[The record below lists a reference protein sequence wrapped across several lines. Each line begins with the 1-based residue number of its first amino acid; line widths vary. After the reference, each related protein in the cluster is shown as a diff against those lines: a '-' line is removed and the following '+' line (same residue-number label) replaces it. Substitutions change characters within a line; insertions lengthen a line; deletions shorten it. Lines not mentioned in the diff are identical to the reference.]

1 MSSYES
7 SESDNINDIY
17 FKYNNKIRQ
26 LKENLLPNNIN
37 EPIFFNFYKYLTME
51 ENGES
56 NQGNEYIQNNENDL
70 ETEEII
76 KKEEQ
81 IDEIKFKLFL
91 ILYNECD
98 YNNEYKEFILK
109 KKNKD
114 YIKTKRLII
123 QKYQISNNSIS
134 FDKKKYCFIPQF
146 SKSKDIT
153 FIYDGQEI
161 KLKNDN
167 KIYTMIGKD
176 KIFTEKEFK
185 QKNPNVLNLD
195 EEKDI
200 IKKSKSQKSNRN
212 SNKSDINNNHQKYKS
227 ISNNESTETQND
239 KNKALSQITPKENEN
254 HSKISETSDN
264 EINGYIFFDKNNRY
278 IFKADYSKEIDGIF
292 TKHKEIKLNKK
303 GKLSL
308 LESLDCLLKNQNDQF
323 DINNDIRCNLI
334 YKNFQEE
341 EIPENEPFILE
352 VKTSMAELTDLLR
365 QIKEISKV
373 VKVVNNTSE
382 NLPKYVI
389 GIICKFDE
397 NQIKFQQKE
406 LEKKYKKNGE
416 DSFFK
421 YVMEI
426 SEANKINVLIG
437 AIKDEKVF
445 GYPLG
450 IDDFLIE
457 GERLKKRIDI
467 NFMNKKVCNGKEVN
481 KERLEEICIKYP
493 YKSLNYY
500 PVSYDNYMM
509 INQKYNMLKLENK
522 AIKEQNHEM
531 QTNFEE
537 MKKRYEKEIE
547 ELKKKIKKQEMEES
561 YE

>member
-1 MSSYES
+1 M
-7 SESDNINDIY
+7 
-17 FKYNNKIRQ
+17 
-26 LKENLLPNNIN
+26 
-37 EPIFFNFYKYLTME
+37 
-51 ENGES
+51 
-56 NQGNEYIQNNENDL
+56 
-70 ETEEII
+70 
-76 KKEEQ
+76 
-81 IDEIKFKLFL
+81 
-91 ILYNECD
+91 
-98 YNNEYKEFILK
+98 
-109 KKNKD
+109 
-114 YIKTKRLII
+114 
-123 QKYQISNNSIS
+123 
-134 FDKKKYCFIPQF
+134 
-146 SKSKDIT
+146 
-153 FIYDGQEI
+153 
-161 KLKNDN
+161 
-167 KIYTMIGKD
+167 
-176 KIFTEKEFK
+176 
-185 QKNPNVLNLD
+185 
-195 EEKDI
+195 
-200 IKKSKSQKSNRN
+200 
-212 SNKSDINNNHQKYKS
+212 
-227 ISNNESTETQND
+227 
-239 KNKALSQITPKENEN
+239 
-254 HSKISETSDN
+254 
-264 EINGYIFFDKNNRY
+264 
-278 IFKADYSKEIDGIF
+278 
-292 TKHKEIKLNKK
+292 NKK

-426 SEANKINVLIG
+426 IEANKINVLIG

-445 GYPLG
+445 EYPLG

-522 AIKEQNHEM
+522 AIKEQNQEM
-531 QTNFEE
+531 QENYEE

-547 ELKKKIKKQEMEES
+547 ELKKKIKQQEMEES